1 MSTTETVIQTDDL
14 SKRFGAH
21 RGIED
26 VSLEVGRGEVFG
38 LLGPNGAGKS
48 TAIRLLLGLIRPSA
62 GSGSVLG
69 MDCWR
74 RRREIHRRVGVLPS
88 DFAYEDELTGRQV
101 IEFFGRLRGV
111 PVSERAGEL
120 AERLRADLDRPQK
133 HLSHGNHQKVGL
145 IQALVHEPQLLL
157 FDEPTGGLDPLMQE
171 EFLKIVGELRDD
183 GRTVLLSSHNM
194 AEVERSCDRIA
205 MIHEGRLL
213 AVETVSS
220 LLGRAPK
227 HMRVVFDGPADG
239 AIFSS
244 LPGVDD
250 VQTQGNAVE
259 LDVSGDINAVLHAAT
274 DRYIVDLVCERPSLE
289 HAFVRLYE
297 DDGDS
302 VAAAPEGRA

>member
-1 MSTTETVIQTDDL
+1 VSATDSVIQTSGL
-14 SKRFGAH
+14 SKRFGTH
-21 RGIED
+21 RGIEGVSLD
-26 VSLEVGRGEVFG
+26 VSRGEVFG

-48 TAIRLLLGLIRPSA
+48 TAMRLLLGLIRPTA

-88 DFAYEDELTGRQV
+88 DFGYEDELTGRQV

-111 PVSERAGEL
+111 AASAYADEL

-145 IQALVHEPQLLL
+145 IQALVHRPELLL

-171 EFLKIVGELRDD
+171 EFLKIVDELRDD

-194 AEVERSCDRIA
+194 AEVERACDRVA
-205 MIHEGRLL
+205 MIHEGSLL

-227 HMRVVFDGPADG
+227 HVRVVFDAPAD
-239 AIFSS
+239 AAKFSR
-244 LPGVDD
+244 LPGVQD
-250 VQTQGNAVE
+250 VRADGNAVE
-259 LDVSGDINAVLHAAT
+259 FNVSGDIDAVLRAAT
-274 DRYIVDLVCERPSLE
+274 ERHVVDLVCERPSLE
-289 HAFVRLYE
+289 HAFVHLYE
-297 DDGDS
+297 HDD
-302 VAAAPEGRA
+302 AAAAAEDRA